1 MANKVAVA
9 GGILGFVLAFLA
21 DIPLGVFF
29 LGGLTESTGI
39 SLDLYHSGTN
49 IAYIWGR
56 VIGGTAESWFVV
68 AEWGLIY
75 GVCMFVLAVA
85 AAALALGGAFAKGKA
100 GRSALLWSFI
110 FALVVLVVS
119 IVDWIILGIGVGG
132 TFATG
137 AVLGGGM
144 YLLVT
149 EVIILIVAFKGH
161 PKEE

>member
-9 GGILGFVLAFLA
+9 GGILGFVLAFFSS
-21 DIPLGVFF
+21 IPLGIVFV
-29 LGGLTESTGI
+29 GGLTGLTGI
-39 SLDLYHSGTN
+39 PLDLYHSGVN
-49 IAYIWGR
+49 YAYIWGR
-56 VIGGTAESWFVV
+56 SSGLTFESWFVV

-75 GVCMFVLAVA
+75 GVCLFILAVA

-110 FALVVLVVS
+110 FSLVVTCVS
-119 IVDWIILGIGVGG
+119 LVDWIMLGIGVAH
-132 TFATG
+132 ATG

-149 EVIILIVAFKGH
+149 ELILLIVAFKGH